1 MRCGVGREKFR
12 IVSLFSVEL
21 GTTWIAPPKASMCAD
36 RQLTSFTSPETLPT
50 SIVSPTSNGRSI
62 RSTRPENKLPRG
74 SCSARPTMSEVTP
87 RAAMAPPISRPQ
99 TNE

>member
-1 MRCGVGREKFR
+1 MRFGRGREKLT

-36 RQLTSFTSPETLPT
+36 RQLTSFTSPDTLPT

-62 RSTRPENKLPRG
+62 RSMRPENRLPRG
-74 SCSARPTMSEVTP
+74 SCSARPTTIEVTP
-87 RAAMAPPISRPQ
+87 RAARAPSISRPQ
-99 TNE
+99 TME